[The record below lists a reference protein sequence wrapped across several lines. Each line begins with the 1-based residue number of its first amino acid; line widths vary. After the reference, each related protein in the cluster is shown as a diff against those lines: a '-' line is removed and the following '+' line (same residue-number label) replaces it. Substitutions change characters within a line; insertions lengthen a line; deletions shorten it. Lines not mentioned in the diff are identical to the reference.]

1 MMYNISFSQFQK
13 HINIWKNPQFPCEV
27 GPDYCPH
34 FHNEDMRYRGIK
46 QQSYELNQKWLGF
59 DFYTTFLSI

>member
-1 MMYNISFSQFQK
+1 MK
-13 HINIWKNPQFPCEV
+13 KNPQFPCEV

-46 QQSYELNQKWLGF
+46 QQNEELNQK
-59 DFYTTFLSI
+59 